1 MRVGRVGLQGIVE
14 AFNVFNTWNRTNY
27 NASFGSATYLQP
39 SSSTN
44 LFYQP
49 RQMQLGFRITY

>member
-1 MRVGRVGLQGIVE
+1 MLAQDVVLLGVLD
-14 AFNVFNTWNRTNY
+14 VFNLFNTRNLTGYTPNY
-27 NASFGSATYLQP
+27 FSRTYLQP

-49 RQMQLGFRITY
+49 RQVQLGFRITY